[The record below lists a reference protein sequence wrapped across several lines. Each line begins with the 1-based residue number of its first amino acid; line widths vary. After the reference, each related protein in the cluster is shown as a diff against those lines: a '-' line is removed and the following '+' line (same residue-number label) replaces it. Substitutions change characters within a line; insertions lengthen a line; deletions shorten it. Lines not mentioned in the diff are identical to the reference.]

1 MPTTLA
7 FSLEAG
13 PFRGREGVTATV
25 GTSILEGI
33 QKAVDDGVTVTYD
46 RRGNGALTGD
56 VGIVVVGEQPYAE
69 GRGDSLD
76 ISLRASELS
85 TIERVCSAMPCV
97 VVLVSGRPMIVSNV
111 IENVDAFVAAWLPGS
126 EGAGIADVLFGE
138 VDFTGTATDDVARSV
153 EQLPINVGDRDY
165 DPLYP
170 YGFDLTMFDDSND

>member
-1 MPTTLA
+1 M
-7 FSLEAG
+7 AG
-13 PFRGREGVTATV
+13 RSGATTV

-97 VVLVSGRPMIVSNV
+97 VVLVSGRPMIVSDI

-138 VDFTGTATDDVARSV
+138 VDFTGTLPMTWPRSV

-170 YGFDLTMFDDSND
+170 YGFGLTMFDDSND